1 MTAPPP
7 VLTFGETMGLATST
21 RPGSFMMD
29 SALEL
34 GIGGSETNVAIGLAR
49 LGVETTWVSRL
60 GDDGLG
66 RLILREMHA
75 EQIDAKV
82 VIDDTAPTGFM
93 LKERRTR
100 ARSAVT
106 YYRSGS
112 AASKL
117 SAEDLPRE
125 LLMGRSLLHLTGITP
140 ALSPSAR
147 EATLHAA
154 RTARDLQVPVSFD
167 VNYRS
172 RLWGPETAAPVFAE
186 LVALSSVVFAGAD
199 EARLLFPGL
208 EEPLPLARALIDA
221 GATDAVIK
229 LGDAGCVAVIDGRE
243 YVVPA
248 VRVDAV
254 DTVGAGDAFVAGYLS
269 QLVRGADPQER
280 LARAVLTGALACL
293 VPGDWEGAPREDE
306 LDAFEH
312 AESVLR

>member
-1 MTAPPP
+1 MTSQPP

-49 LGVETTWVSRL
+49 LGVPTTWVSRL

-75 EQIDAKV
+75 EQIEARV

-106 YYRSGS
+106 YYRAGS
-112 AASKL
+112 AAAKL
-117 SAEDLPRE
+117 SPDDLPRE
-125 LLMGRSLLHLTGITP
+125 LLAGRSLLHITGITP
-140 ALSPSAR
+140 ALSASAR

-154 RTARDLQVPVSFD
+154 RTARALQVPVSFD

-172 RLWGPETAAPVFAE
+172 RLWSPEAAARVFAE

-208 EEPLPLARALIDA
+208 EDPLSLARALVDA

-229 LGDAGCVAVIDGRE
+229 LGDTGCVAVIDGLE

-248 VRVDAV
+248 VRVDPV

-269 QLVRGADPQER
+269 RMVQGADPGER

-306 LDAFEH
+306 LEGFDH
-312 AESVLR
+312 KESVMR